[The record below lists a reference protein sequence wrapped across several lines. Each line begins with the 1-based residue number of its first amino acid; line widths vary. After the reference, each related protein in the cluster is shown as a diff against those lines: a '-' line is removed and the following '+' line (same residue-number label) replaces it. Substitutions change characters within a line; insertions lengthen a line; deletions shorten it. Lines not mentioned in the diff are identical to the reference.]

1 MNNNT
6 KIVSA
11 ALAGILIGGITVVGA
26 NQAIQAIQNTNI
38 KVSINGIVQEFKD
51 ATTGETQYPI
61 TYNDRTYLP
70 LRNVAEILGANV
82 DYDSSTKTASI
93 TSNNSNVYSNAE
105 LLVQEKI
112 RYKLEKEL
120 EEKNPNFY
128 NNNYFDLVARADINN
143 DNQFEYILLLAHNTE
158 SFNMRVFNSD
168 GDEIVD
174 GLDAIEYPVDSLE
187 VRKDEDKFLLLVET
201 RFGDGLCYENDTFYE
216 VKLVDGKFEVKTIGK
231 FLCDQEE
238 EERKRSAIIHED
250 GSSAT
255 LDEAAAAHTLRYI
268 IDNNVVSKEEFDK
281 TIKEYK
287 SEHML
292 INKIK

>member
-143 DNQFEYILLLAHNTE
+143 DNQFEYILLIAHNTD

-187 VRKDEDKFLLLVET
+187 VRKDGDKFLLLVET

-238 EERKRSAIIHED
+238 EERKRSAIVHED
-250 GSSAT
+250 GSPAT